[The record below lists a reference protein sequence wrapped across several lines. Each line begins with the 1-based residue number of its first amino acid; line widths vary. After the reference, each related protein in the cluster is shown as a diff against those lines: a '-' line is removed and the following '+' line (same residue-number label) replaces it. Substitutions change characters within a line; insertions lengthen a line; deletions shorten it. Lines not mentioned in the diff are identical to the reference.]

1 MLAEPAPAVAVA
13 GLDESQVTM
22 NVRPWSK
29 TGDYWAV
36 YSGVLQAVKEELDRA
51 GIEIPFP
58 QVMVHTAAK

>member
-1 MLAEPAPAVAVA
+1 
-13 GLDESQVTM
+13 M

>member
-13 GLDESQVTM
+13 GLDESQVTI

-29 TGDYWAV
+29 NGDYWAV